1 MELYQLEYFLE
12 AARQRNFTRA
22 AARLHLAQ
30 AALSEQ
36 IRNLE
41 SELGTPLFHRG
52 RRETVL
58 TAAGETL
65 RIHAEALVERAAVAR
80 EAVRDLMGLRGGRLS
95 VGAIPSVSACVL
107 PPVIA
112 AFRKQYP
119 RVELALFEGTS
130 EAVAQW
136 VESGR
141 VEFGIVQLPT
151 AGGRFDEH
159 LLFAEPFLVLVAK
172 THPVAKQRSIS
183 LAKLAH
189 EPFVFYKGRA
199 RDTALAA
206 CRAVGFEPRIACE
219 SSELETIRSLIV
231 AGLGVAIL
239 PQLATRQKTAGCIAV
254 RLLGERIERQVAV
267 LTRAGHAPSP
277 GAAVFRTL
285 LDAAPGGAPSTQGA
299 GPLSPTRTR
308 VAVKR
313 SAGGAGER
321 RAGPGSRRRD
331 R

>member
-41 SELGTPLFHRG
+41 GELGTPLFHRG

-65 RIHAEALVERAAVAR
+65 RIHAEALIERAATAR
-80 EAVRDLMGLRGGRLS
+80 QAVQDVVGLRGGRLTI
-95 VGAIPSVSACVL
+95 GAIPSVSAWVL
-107 PPVIA
+107 PAAIA
-112 AFRKQYP
+112 AFRKKHP
-119 RVELALFEGTS
+119 LVELALFEGTS
-130 EAVAQW
+130 EAVAQM

-151 AGGRFDEH
+151 SGGNFDEH
-159 LLFAEPFLVLVAK
+159 LLFTEPFVILVAK
-172 THPVAKQRSIS
+172 AHPAAKQRSIT
-183 LAKLAH
+183 LAKLAN

-206 CRAVGFEPRIACE
+206 CRAAGFEPRIACE
-219 SSELETIRSLIV
+219 SSELETIRSLV
-231 AGLGVAIL
+231 AAGLGIAIL
-239 PQLATRQKTAGCIAV
+239 PQLATREPNGKCTAI
-254 RLLGERIERQVAV
+254 RIRGEAIERRVAV
-267 LTRAGHAPSP
+267 ISRAGHAASPS
-277 GAAVFRTL
+277 AAVFVKL
-285 LDAAPGGAPSTQGA
+285 LP
-299 GPLSPTRTR
+299 
-308 VAVKR
+308 VARIPIV
-313 SAGGAGER
+313 
-321 RAGPGSRRRD
+321 
-331 R
+331 

>member
-36 IRNLE
+36 MRKLE
-41 SELGTPLFHRG
+41 SELGTPLFNRG

-65 RIHAEALVERAAVAR
+65 RLHAEALLDRAAAAR
-80 EAVRDLMGLRGGRLS
+80 RAVQDLIGLRGGRLTI
-95 VGAIPSVSACVL
+95 GAIPSVSACLL
-107 PPVIA
+107 PAAIA
-112 AFRKQYP
+112 VFRKKHP
-119 RVELALFEGTS
+119 LVELALFEGTS

-151 AGGRFDEH
+151 TSGSFDEQP
-159 LLFAEPFLVLVAK
+159 LLTEPFVALVPKA
-172 THPVAKQRSIS
+172 HPAARQRSLS
-183 LAKLAH
+183 LAKLAD

-206 CRAVGFEPRIACE
+206 CRAAGFEPRIACE
-219 SSELETIRSLIV
+219 SSELETIRSLV
-231 AGLGVAIL
+231 AAGLGIAIL
-239 PQLATRQKTAGCIAV
+239 PRLATRPGTANCVAV
-254 RLLGERIERQVAV
+254 RLRGDLVERQVA
-267 LTRAGHAPSP
+267 LLNRSGHTASPS
-277 GAAVFRTL
+277 AAVFREIL
-285 LDAAPGGAPSTQGA
+285 A
-299 GPLSPTRTR
+299 GR
-308 VAVKR
+308 V
-313 SAGGAGER
+313 
-321 RAGPGSRRRD
+321 
-331 R
+331 